1 VAHPQDMVA
10 QIRSPEE
17 MSYWELMSFVDKA
30 KRRGEDVS
38 KWRAQLDFK
47 IALPFSILIVILLG
61 ISISAR
67 VGRKGGAVLFGIGL
81 MLCFSYWII
90 SQFSI
95 AFAQNG
101 QLPPLAG
108 AWFGNLLFLA
118 IALPLFRKASQ

>member
-1 VAHPQDMVA
+1 
-10 QIRSPEE
+10 
-17 MSYWELMSFVDKA
+17 MSYWELQSFVEKSR
-30 KRRGEDVS
+30 RRGEDVS

-90 SQFSI
+90 SQFAI

-101 QLPPLAG
+101 QLPPLVGHGSATCCTSPLPCRCSERPRNDAFG
-108 AWFGNLLFLA
+108 AEKDSRGG
-118 IALPLFRKASQ
+118 R